1 MLLYYSDKLHS
12 SWAIFDVL
20 ILCPTLGC
28 CCTYGSQQK
37 KEKNK
42 SKENLL

>member
-20 ILCPTLGC
+20 ILLPNIGLLLYIWKSTEEG
-28 CCTYGSQQK
+28 
-37 KEKNK
+37 EK
-42 SKENLL
+42 